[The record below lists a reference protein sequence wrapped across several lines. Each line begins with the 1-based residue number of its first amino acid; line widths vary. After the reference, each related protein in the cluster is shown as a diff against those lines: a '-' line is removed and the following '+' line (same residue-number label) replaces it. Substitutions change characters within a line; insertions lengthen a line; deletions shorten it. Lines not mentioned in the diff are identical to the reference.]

1 MLTAKHRQS
10 PNHTTTSGEVV
21 VPSNHFSCIQ
31 VTYGAHA
38 SAYRYCSPTNQFP
51 RRRRLDTTLRVHNL
65 WKDLQPSLLSAQPL
79 KLPHPHYVIH
89 KWHNHEQHEH
99 GDSEHP
105 LPYMRGDADP
115 LGQV

>member
-1 MLTAKHRQS
+1 M
-10 PNHTTTSGEVV
+10 
-21 VPSNHFSCIQ
+21 
-31 VTYGAHA
+31 
-38 SAYRYCSPTNQFP
+38 
-51 RRRRLDTTLRVHNL
+51 
-65 WKDLQPSLLSAQPL
+65 QPSLLSAQPL